1 MKKVLKWIG
10 IVLGGLL
17 GLVVLALIG
26 VYIASSLRLNKMYDV
41 QPSAV
46 AIPTDEAAV
55 AEGKRQFFTHGC
67 IDCHGTDGAG
77 LMVIDDPLVGHV
89 TGANLTAGHGG
100 IGQVYTD
107 LDWVR
112 AIRNGIGPDGKP
124 LVIMPAKD
132 YNPINDEDL
141 GNLIAYLKSLPP
153 VDRTPPP
160 NTVGPLGRILL
171 VTQLAAVLPA
181 ELIDHNAP
189 RPAAVAKGPTAEYG
203 HYLASQTCMGCH
215 GEGLS
220 GGPIPGLPPDPPFP
234 QNLTPD
240 KETGLGNWSKEDFV
254 GAIRTGQRPDGTP
267 LNPTKM
273 PWPAFQQLTDEE
285 LSALWLYLESLPAR
299 PYGNR

>member
-1 MKKVLKWIG
+1 MFIK
-10 IVLGGLL
+10 GGLSHEKSIEMDWCYF
-17 GLVVLALIG
+17 GRLAEISCSG
-26 VYIASSLRLNKMYDV
+26 
-41 QPSAV
+41 
-46 AIPTDEAAV
+46 
-55 AEGKRQFFTHGC
+55 
-67 IDCHGTDGAG
+67 
-77 LMVIDDPLVGHV
+77 
-89 TGANLTAGHGG
+89 
-100 IGQVYTD
+100 

-153 VDRTPPP
+153 VDRMPPP
-160 NTVGPLGRILL
+160 NTVGLLGRILL
-171 VTQLAAVLPA
+171 VTKLAAVLPA

-203 HYLASQTCMGCH
+203 HYLVSQTCMGCH
-215 GEGLS
+215 GEDLS

-240 KETGLGNWSKEDFV
+240 QETGLGNWSKEDFV
-254 GAIRTGQRPDGTP
+254 GAIRTGQRPDGAAI
-267 LNPTKM
+267 NPTKM
-273 PWPAFQQLTDEE
+273 PWLAFQHLTDEK
-285 LSALWLYLESLPAR
+285 LSALWLYLQSLPAR